1 MAIEET
7 LRVYERPIVR
17 LLNEIPLLVNG
28 KTDRQRLLKMFQA
41 EITNREEF
49 YNWESLSLP
58 PEKLDLAKVLLQTIS
73 QVTGTSL
80 QTIAE
85 NFDDS
90 FFNVGGTSLN
100 TVVVIV
106 KLRERNY
113 YISIPEFTS
122 ARSIR
127 EILMCISA
135 VEDNSSLTTNSQEF
149 IVSLLTDQDK
159 EEAIQ
164 LENKTFVN

>member
-1 MAIEET
+1 MAIEKT
-7 LRVYERPIVR
+7 LREYERPIIR

-28 KTDRQRLLKMFQA
+28 KTDRQRLLKMFEA
-41 EITNREEF
+41 EIRNGEEF
-49 YNWESLSLP
+49 DNWESLALP

-106 KLRERNY
+106 KLREQNY

-135 VEDNSSLTTNSQEF
+135 IDQVENIDDSSLTTNSREY
-149 IVSLLTDQDK
+149 IVSRLTDKDK
-159 EEAIQ
+159 EDAIQ
-164 LENKTFVN
+164 

>member
-1 MAIEET
+1 MAIEKT
-7 LRVYERPIVR
+7 LREYERPIIR

-28 KTDRQRLLKMFQA
+28 KTDRQRLLKMFEA
-41 EITNREEF
+41 EIRNGEEF
-49 YNWESLSLP
+49 DNWESLALP
-58 PEKLDLAKVLLQTIS
+58 PKKLDLAKVLLQTIS

-106 KLRERNY
+106 KLREQNY

-122 ARSIR
+122 SRSIR
-127 EILMCISA
+127 EILMYISA
-135 VEDNSSLTTNSQEF
+135 FDQVENIDDSSLTTNSREY
-149 IVSLLTDQDK
+149 IVSRLTDKDK
-159 EEAIQ
+159 EDAIQ
-164 LENKTFVN
+164 

>member
-1 MAIEET
+1 MAIEKT
-7 LRVYERPIVR
+7 LREYERPIIR

-28 KTDRQRLLKMFQA
+28 KTDRQRLLKMFEA
-41 EITNREEF
+41 EIRNGDEF
-49 YNWESLSLP
+49 DNWESLALP

-106 KLRERNY
+106 KLREQNY

-135 VEDNSSLTTNSQEF
+135 IDQVENIDDSSLTTNSREY
-149 IVSLLTDQDK
+149 IVSRLTDKDK
-159 EEAIQ
+159 EDAIQ
-164 LENKTFVN
+164 

>member
-1 MAIEET
+1 MAIEKT
-7 LRVYERPIVR
+7 LREYERPIIR

-28 KTDRQRLLKMFQA
+28 KTDRQRLLKMFEA
-41 EITNREEF
+41 EIRNGEEF
-49 YNWESLSLP
+49 DNWESLALP

-106 KLRERNY
+106 KLREQNY

-122 ARSIR
+122 SRSIR

-135 VEDNSSLTTNSQEF
+135 IDQVENIDDSSLTTNSREY
-149 IVSLLTDQDK
+149 IVSRLTDKDK
-159 EEAIQ
+159 EDAIQ
-164 LENKTFVN
+164 